1 MSICSLD
8 PPDLSRNS
16 TADVALEH
24 WADVG
29 PEVVIFLAV
38 LAPWRCRMLASP
50 MSTRVALCVIGSHL
64 SCARLTLS

>member
-24 WADVG
+24 WGRRGGTVKILSQIDRGGLG
-29 PEVVIFLAV
+29 P
-38 LAPWRCRMLASP
+38 
-50 MSTRVALCVIGSHL
+50 ALL
-64 SCARLTLS
+64 

>member
-24 WADVG
+24 WGRRG
-29 PEVVIFLAV
+29 PRGRYYL
-38 LAPWRCRMLASP
+38 S
-50 MSTRVALCVIGSHL
+50 GSHRGDVACW
-64 SCARLTLS
+64 SRPCRPGSRCARSGPICRAPG

>member
-24 WADVG
+24 WG
-29 PEVVIFLAV
+29 RRGSRGCYFL
-38 LAPWRCRMLASP
+38 S
-50 MSTRVALCVIGSHL
+50 GSHRGDVACWPRPCRPGL
-64 SCARLTLS
+64 RCA